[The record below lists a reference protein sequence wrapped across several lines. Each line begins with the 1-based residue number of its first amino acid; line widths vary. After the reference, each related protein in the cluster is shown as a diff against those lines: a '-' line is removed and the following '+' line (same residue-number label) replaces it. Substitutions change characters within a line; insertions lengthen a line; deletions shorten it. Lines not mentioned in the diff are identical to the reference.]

1 MAAELTGL
9 TWDHPRG
16 YGPLEALD
24 RLDRPE
30 SPDRRG
36 LTPIAWNRQ
45 PLEGFEG
52 KPLSDLAD
60 NFDLLIIDHPHVAD
74 AVEAGALI
82 PIDQIVSPAQLERW
96 RKLTAGL
103 SFESYQYQGKQWALP
118 VDAATQVM
126 ATQVDVAPPDT
137 WPEVLEYAHAE
148 TVALCTAGPH
158 AFHTWMSVLVAQDAL
173 SQDHQELVS
182 TQDGVAALE
191 FLIELY
197 GKSAENVM
205 DLNPIQLLEHMAQN
219 EAVRLCP
226 LIYGYVNYSQ
236 TASGRNRLGF
246 HNAPSWHTGGRRG
259 SVLGGTGIAVT
270 RRAKDRLGEIE
281 PHLSRL
287 MDPTVQATL
296 VPDNGGQ
303 PSVRTAWNSP
313 SVNNASGN
321 FYNNTLETLETAWVR
336 PRWLGWNTFQYKG
349 SAIIRDA
356 LLHQTSAAAA
366 VNNITIA
373 YKEIESLK
381 G

>member
-1 MAAELTGL
+1 MAADLTGL

-36 LTPIAWNRQ
+36 LTPINWARQ

-60 NFDLLIIDHPHVAD
+60 KFDLLIIDHPHVAD

-96 RKLTAGL
+96 RQLTAGL

-126 ATQVDVAPPDT
+126 ATQLDVTPPDT
-137 WPEVLEYAHAE
+137 WSEVLEYASGE

-158 AFHTWMSVLVAQDAL
+158 AFHTWISVLVAQDAL

-182 TQDGVAALE
+182 IQDGVAALE

-197 GKSAENVM
+197 EKSAGNVV
-205 DLNPIQLLEHMAQN
+205 DFNPIQLLEHMAQN
-219 EAVRLCP
+219 ETVRLCP
-226 LIYGYVNYSQ
+226 LVYGYVNYSQ
-236 TASGRNRLGF
+236 PAPGRNQLRF
-246 HNAPSWHTGGRRG
+246 HNAPSWQAGGRRG

-270 RRAKDRLGEIE
+270 SSAKDRFGEIE

-296 VPDNGGQ
+296 VPESGGQ
-303 PSVRTAWNSP
+303 PSARSAWSSA
-313 SVNNASGN
+313 SVNDASGN
-321 FYNNTLETLETAWVR
+321 FYSNTLETLETAWVR

-356 LLHQTSAAAA
+356 LLQQTTASAA
-366 VNNITIA
+366 VTNIAIA
-373 YKEIESLK
+373 YKEIESRK